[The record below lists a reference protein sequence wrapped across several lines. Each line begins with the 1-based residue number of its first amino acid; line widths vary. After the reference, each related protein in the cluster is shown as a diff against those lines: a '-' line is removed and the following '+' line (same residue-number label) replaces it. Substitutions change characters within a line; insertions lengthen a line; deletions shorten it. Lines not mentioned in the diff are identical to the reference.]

1 MLGEEAAKGID
12 ELGALTHQQVARS
25 EHRRTRLALLTLYGH
40 EPHAWSL
47 RRLADRLCIGGIVL
61 LPLHEWLHVSGRNE
75 PHLMAELHQLAA
87 PVMRAS
93 TGLHRHGARWLRSEE
108 LNQLLTRDTPTEQH
122 GTRRI
127 CAMRVKNLLC
137 DIQADSANF
146 FHGRLLSSGDSTPPL
161 WHIDAVG
168 GRPPHHPILPSD
180 FAPSLPLGTNARRA
194 DRGSDKHPQSMRS

>member
-40 EPHAWSL
+40 EAHALSL
-47 RRLADRLCIGGIVL
+47 CRLADRLCIGGIVL

-108 LNQLLTRDTPTEQH
+108 LNQLLTRDTPTKQH
-122 GTRRI
+122 GPGRI
-127 CAMRVKNLLC
+127 CAMRVKTLFCITQPIVLTSST
-137 DIQADSANF
+137 DASSQAV
-146 FHGRLLSSGDSTPPL
+146 T
-161 WHIDAVG
+161 
-168 GRPPHHPILPSD
+168 
-180 FAPSLPLGTNARRA
+180 
-194 DRGSDKHPQSMRS
+194 